1 MTRAEVMAAKIR
13 GFTSF
18 DYDHD
23 ETPRYLLVGRF
34 KHPDSPLEML
44 DWSVK
49 NLFPGDWKAHVRTK
63 IRCVDRVIVLCGEH
77 THLAVGVAA
86 ELTIAQEEMKS
97 YFLLAGYSDR
107 YCSKPSS
114 ALTSDKV
121 YRWTWANLKAL
132 VEGERGRATEQVE
145 SRRPMHISY
154 NMLFVND
161 VESGHYPR
169 PRL

>member
-1 MTRAEVMAAKIR
+1 MTRAEKMAAKIR
-13 GFTSF
+13 VFTSF

-23 ETPRYLLVGRF
+23 EAPRHLLVGRF
-34 KHPDSPLEML
+34 KHSDSPLEML
-44 DWSVK
+44 GWSVK
-49 NLFPGDWKAHVRTK
+49 DPFPSDWKANVRTK
-63 IRCVDRVIVLCGEH
+63 IRCVDQVIVLCGEH
-77 THLAVGVAA
+77 THLAAGVAA
-86 ELTIAQEEMKS
+86 ELTVVQEEMKS

-132 VEGERGRATEQVE
+132 VEGEWSRATEQVE
-145 SRRPMHISY
+145 SLKPTYIAK
-154 NMLFVND
+154 NMLFVHD
-161 VESGHYPR
+161 AEAGHYPQ